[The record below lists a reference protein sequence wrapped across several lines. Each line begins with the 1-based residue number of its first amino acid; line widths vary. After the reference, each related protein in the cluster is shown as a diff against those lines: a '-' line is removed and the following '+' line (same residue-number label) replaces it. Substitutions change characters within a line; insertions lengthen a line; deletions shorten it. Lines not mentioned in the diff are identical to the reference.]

1 MSRFKFALEALLN
14 HRLHHEEIIQKELAA
29 CACRV
34 RDEKMILT
42 RFQQDKEKA
51 YAEIHQKQLRGIAI
65 SEHILY
71 ANFLEGIARNMVA
84 QKEKVMESEM
94 KYSQKRDD
102 LIEAVKKRKTIENL
116 REKGLAA
123 FSKKM
128 LKLDQDFLDEVG
140 ICRFHKETSQSGI

>member
-1 MSRFKFALEALLN
+1 MARFKFALEALLN
-14 HRLHHEEIIQKELAA
+14 HRLHHEEIIQKELAV
-29 CACRV
+29 CACGV

-42 RFQQDKEKA
+42 RIQQDKEKA
-51 YAEIHQKQLRGIAI
+51 VAEIHQKLLRGIAI

-71 ANFLEGIARNMVA
+71 ANFLEGLARNMVV
-84 QKEKVMESEM
+84 QQEKVKESEK
-94 KYSQKRDD
+94 KYAQKRDD

-123 FSKKM
+123 FSRKM

-140 ICRFHKETSQSGI
+140 ICHFHKETS

>member
-14 HRLHHEEIIQKELAA
+14 HRLHHEEIIQKELAV
-29 CACRV
+29 CACGV
-34 RDEKMILT
+34 RDEKTILT
-42 RFQQDKEKA
+42 RIQQDKEKA

-71 ANFLEGIARNMVA
+71 ANFLEGLARNMVV
-84 QKEKVMESEM
+84 QQEKLKESEK
-94 KYSQKRDD
+94 KYAQKRDD
-102 LIEAVKKRKTIENL
+102 LIEAVRKRKTIENL

-128 LKLDQDFLDEVG
+128 LKLDQDFLDEVA
-140 ICRFHKETSQSGI
+140 ICRFHKETF

>member
-1 MSRFKFALEALLN
+1 MARFKFALEALLN
-14 HRLHHEEIIQKELAA
+14 HRLHHEEIIQKELAV
-29 CACRV
+29 CACGV

-42 RFQQDKEKA
+42 RIQQDKEKA
-51 YAEIHQKQLRGIAI
+51 VAEIHQKLLRGIAI

-71 ANFLEGIARNMVA
+71 ANFLEGLARNMVV
-84 QKEKVMESEM
+84 QQEKVNESEI
-94 KYSQKRDD
+94 KYAQKRDD

-123 FSKKM
+123 FSRKM

-140 ICRFHKETSQSGI
+140 ICHFHKETS